1 MFVGILVIV
10 LLEVYFQCS
19 LLYIYILRVRTCSLQ
34 FNYLIQVLDASAEKS
49 TYFMICQEYV
59 YDAVPNVLSA
69 DKLEEVR
76 EMERKDESFTPPPNS
91 YYMELTKLLL
101 NQ

>member
-1 MFVGILVIV
+1 MQSIV
-10 LLEVYFQCS
+10 
-19 LLYIYILRVRTCSLQ
+19 YILCVRTCSLQ
-34 FNYLIQVLDASAEKS
+34 FNYLVLDASAEKS
-49 TYFMICQEYV
+49 TYFTICQEYV
-59 YDAVPNVLSA
+59 YDAIPNVLSA

-76 EMERKDESFTPPPNS
+76 EMERKDEAFTPPPNS